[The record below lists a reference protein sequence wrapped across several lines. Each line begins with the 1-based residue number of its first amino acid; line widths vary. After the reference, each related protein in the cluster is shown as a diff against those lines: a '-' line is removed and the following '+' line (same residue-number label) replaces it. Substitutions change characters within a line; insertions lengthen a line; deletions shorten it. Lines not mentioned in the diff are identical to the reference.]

1 MDIVTGAAGEFYNRV
16 SPIVKLND
24 VDRCIGLVDSKN
36 IFQRN
41 SKYMCQEGPNHPT
54 MTKNDDVIFGMLGH
68 DFLKF
73 WDRARLQLLKRL
85 PTLDVKRL
93 NIFKSFVKLIWVLAV
108 DLVDAQSFPG
118 TEGEF
123 AQFRAGGWGE
133 LVVVSNILGAEQG
146 SFEVATVNRSN
157 WKVLQGIGETAAL
170 VLSLFGEVYV
180 EVAIK
185 TDLTGVGGFPVS
197 DKVNAAGGFAVH
209 GLFIS

>member
-1 MDIVTGAAGEFYNRV
+1 MNIVTGAAGEFYNRV

-41 SKYMCQEGPNHPT
+41 SKHMCQEGPNHPT

-93 NIFKSFVKLIWVLAV
+93 NIFKTFVKLVRVLAV

-123 AQFRAGGWGE
+123 AQFRVGDWGE
-133 LVVVSNILGAEQG
+133 PVVVTNILGAEQG

-185 TDLTGVGGFPVS
+185 TDLTGVGSFPVS
-197 DKVNAAGGFAVH
+197 DKVHTTGR
-209 GLFIS
+209 FIV

>member
-1 MDIVTGAAGEFYNRV
+1 MNIVTGAAGEFYNRV

-93 NIFKSFVKLIWVLAV
+93 NIFKTFVKLVRVLAV

-197 DKVNAAGGFAVH
+197 DKIHTTGRFVT
-209 GLFIS
+209 